1 MPILTVYST
10 LKTIAQGEFSDVVV
24 NAQIMSLPTGD
35 PLKLRLDIVDESL
48 LDVFISVSGRYS
60 YHWERRTTP
69 KNDLF
74 RHDNAPH
81 NQWRKTVTFP
91 KHFHNGSESNV
102 VDSNISSDP
111 EQAIREF
118 LTFVRQKLQIESK

>member
-1 MPILTVYST
+1 MPILIVYRS
-10 LKTIAQGEFSDVVV
+10 LKAIAQDEFSDVVV
-24 NAQIMSLPTGD
+24 NAQIMTLSTGD
-35 PLKLRLDIVDESL
+35 PLKLHLDIADESL
-48 LDVFISVSGRYS
+48 LDVFISVTGRYS

-81 NQWRKTVTFP
+81 NQWRKTTTFP

-102 VDSNISSDP
+102 VDSHISNDP
-111 EQAIREF
+111 EQAIREI
-118 LTFVRQKLQIESK
+118 LTFVRHKLQLESK